1 MMNLSIEGIN
11 DYEMNETSVVK
22 DIVHIE
28 VGKNG
33 ELVVEEAFLV
43 EEFSKIVETLIQDA
57 ISNYYFAND
66 YKEGSLFLSSYI

>member
-1 MMNLSIEGIN
+1 MMNLRIEGIN